1 MSNTTYSL
9 AKSVSITDYMKPFCT
24 KSDMQS
30 WPWSKIS
37 IAKKTNRGTE
47 QVYSIAGLPPARAT
61 GELGE
66 TYFADLSELP
76 ATTFTVGKYT
86 IGTTFSDEVIADNQ
100 HLGDLMKEAGTFMG
114 DAQSYINDASM
125 AYPFNNAFSAFTMY
139 DSVALC
145 GTHTLKSGDTFNN
158 VLTTSSLTY
167 DNLWAAIS
175 KFETTLFTQSGL
187 YLKDTPKYIVYHPS
201 KEKNMRAILKSSQ
214 VPGTANND
222 KNTITDYNLVP
233 IPCRFLTTTTNWF
246 LLGSKFPETYI
257 RFNRQRP
264 EVEWDKDFVRGAV
277 MCKSTQRFTRGIKE
291 YSYIFGNVGS

>member
-1 MSNTTYSL
+1 MANTTYAF
-9 AKSVSITDYMKPFCT
+9 AKAVALTSYMPAFID
-24 KSDMQS
+24 KSEKQS
-30 WPWSKIS
+30 WDWEKIVT
-37 IAKKTNRGTE
+37 KKSTDGATE
-47 QVYSIAGLPPARAT
+47 QIFSYAGLPVARKT
-61 GELGE
+61 GELGSI
-66 TYFADLSELP
+66 YYADMKELGS
-76 ATTFTVGKYT
+76 TTFTVGKYT

-201 KEKNMRAILKSSQ
+201 KEKNMQAILKSSL
-214 VPGTANND
+214 VPGGANND
-222 KNTITDYNLVP
+222 KNTIQGYNLVP

-246 LLGSKFPETYI
+246 LLGSRFPETYI

-277 MCKSTQRFTRGIKE
+277 MCKSTQCFTRGIKE